1 MIRQN
6 TKREFEKKLMRRGMV
21 KMTDGTILKAP
32 IRNYRTLGEEILWMM
47 NEADI
52 SLCVDDLSRYLVTD
66 KKTIQK
72 VMRKLTASNVNLVK
86 NIGIGKKATHTKFKD
101 VEAGVESSSLKF
113 PLVHPPFVIRDSKAD
128 KITDRN
134 RFLKPRVIA
143 GMMYKKL
150 K

>member
-86 NIGIGKKATHTKFKD
+86 KRKVGSVYHYTANFKKDLDIPTLYKLTRMEATRY
-101 VEAGVESSSLKF
+101 
-113 PLVHPPFVIRDSKAD
+113 IR
-128 KITDRN
+128 
-134 RFLKPRVIA
+134 
-143 GMMYKKL
+143 
-150 K
+150 